1 MKKIVVVGTL
11 MLASCTSVSQREQAI
26 PYTLSKAEL
35 AVVQDGTRK
44 FLRDP
49 ASGTFAS
56 IRASQKTSGIYVCGV
71 VNSKNQSGNFTGGEP
86 FAGVLRTTNVG
97 GKATLSFALTTQGNV
112 RTDLDSVC
120 RQNGIVS

>member
-1 MKKIVVVGTL
+1 MKKIVIVSMV
-11 MLASCTSVSQREQAI
+11 MLASCTGVSQREQAV
-26 PYTLSKAEL
+26 PYTLSQDEL
-35 AVVQDGTRK
+35 SAVQDGTRK

-49 ASGTFAS
+49 ASATFAS
-56 IRASQKTSGIYVCGV
+56 IRASQKPSGIYVCGI
-71 VNSKNQSGNFTGGEP
+71 VNSKSQSGNFTGGEP

-97 GKATLSFALTTQGNV
+97 RKATLSFALTTQGNV